1 MSAFSE
7 NLRYWRNARG
17 LSQRQIAKQL
27 GMEHNNYGVYETG
40 THEPRLRTLVRIST
54 APRVPVDTLLPG
66 PAEEIGM
73 RKESCGTLFGQQKAC
88 TTIVK
93 CPS

>member
-40 THEPRLRTLVRIST
+40 KHEPSLRTLVRISN
-54 APRVPVDTLLPG
+54 ALSVSVDVLLRG
-66 PAEEIGM
+66 TAEEIGVM
-73 RKESCGTLFGQQKAC
+73 KTKEPKNDQ
-88 TTIVK
+88 
-93 CPS
+93 

>member
-7 NLRYWRNARG
+7 NLKYWRGVRG

-40 THEPRLRTLVRIST
+40 KHEPSLRTLVRISN
-54 APRVPVDTLLPG
+54 ALSVSVDTLLRG
-66 PAEEIGM
+66 TAEEIGTG
-73 RKESCGTLFGQQKAC
+73 KES
-88 TTIVK
+88 
-93 CPS
+93 

>member
-27 GMEHNNYGVYETG
+27 GMKHHNYRVYETG
-40 THEPRLRTLVRIST
+40 KHEPSLRTLVRISN
-54 APRVPVDTLLPG
+54 VLSVSVDVLLRGTL
-66 PAEEIGM
+66 EEIELG
-73 RKESCGTLFGQQKAC
+73 KEA
-88 TTIVK
+88 
-93 CPS
+93 